1 MQGALAHL
9 EDYREHF
16 VAEQVIRRPA
26 GRPVLCWAAVGWAA
40 VGWAVLCWPVLC
52 WPVLCWH
59 ERMILC
65 PPSVFD

>member
-9 EDYREHF
+9 EDHREHF

-26 GRPVLCWAAVGWAA
+26 GRPVLCWAAVGWA
-40 VGWAVLCWPVLC
+40 VLCWPVLC
-52 WPVLCWH
+52 WSLLCWH